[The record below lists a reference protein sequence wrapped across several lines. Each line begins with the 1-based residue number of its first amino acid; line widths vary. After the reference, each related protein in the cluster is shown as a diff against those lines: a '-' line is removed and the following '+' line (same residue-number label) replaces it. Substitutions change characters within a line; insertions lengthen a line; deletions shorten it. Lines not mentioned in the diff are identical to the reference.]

1 MEAKESIARKLV
13 MMKRCTDFLRAN
25 QHVSSEELEKNYALR
40 SAVERNFQV
49 AIEAALDTAEVI
61 ISEEGFEKPEDYRE
75 AILTLGRKGILPQEF
90 VERFAPA
97 AGFRNILV
105 HGYAEIDLEKLHD
118 FLLEGLKDFDEFARH
133 VAKYLEKK

>member
-1 MEAKESIARKLV
+1 MKAKESIARKLV
-13 MMKRCTDFLRAN
+13 VMKRCTDFLRAN
-25 QHVSSEELEKNYALR
+25 QHVSLEELEKNYALR

-75 AILTLGRKGILPQEF
+75 AILTLGRKGVLPPEF
-90 VERFAPA
+90 AKRFAPA
-97 AGFRNILV
+97 AGFRNVLV
-105 HGYAEIDLEKLHD
+105 HGYAKIDLEKLRN
-118 FLLEGLKDFDEFARH
+118 FLLKGPKDFDEFARY

>member
-13 MMKRCTDFLRAN
+13 VMKRCTDFLRAN
-25 QHVSSEELEKNYALR
+25 QHVSSEELEENYALR

-61 ISEEGFEKPEDYRE
+61 ISEEGFEKPEDYQE
-75 AILTLGRKGILPQEF
+75 AILTLGRKGILPREF
-90 VERFAPA
+90 AERFAPA

-105 HGYAEIDLEKLHD
+105 HGYAKIDLEKLHD
-118 FLLEGLKDFDEFARH
+118 FLLEGLEDFDEFARH
-133 VAKYLEKK
+133 IAKYLEKK